1 MVAITT
7 FFSIVVDLINIFYCL
22 FKLNMKIKFDSIKI
36 YLLKDIAY
44 FSFFIALN
52 QIIDQINW
60 QTDKIILGK
69 MINASAVAIYSVAS
83 TINSMYLNFST
94 AISSVFT
101 PKIHRIVNSNDEEK
115 KKNNELTKL
124 FISVGRMQFFILG
137 LILSGF
143 IFFGK
148 YFIYCWAGEEYSL
161 SYYIALLLICPVTIS
176 LCQNVGIEIQRAKN
190 KHQFRSIVYLI
201 MALINVGLS
210 IIFCYWWGNI
220 GTAIGTTVS
229 LLVAN
234 GLIMNIYYHK
244 KLGINIIS
252 FWKSIISILPSL
264 IIPILFGIFILIKIQ
279 YNNLFEFT
287 FWLICYTLLY
297 GIFVILFGTNKEEKK
312 IIFKRLNK

>member
-1 MVAITT
+1 M
-7 FFSIVVDLINIFYCL
+7 
-22 FKLNMKIKFDSIKI
+22 
-36 YLLKDIAY
+36 
-44 FSFFIALN
+44 
-52 QIIDQINW
+52 
-60 QTDKIILGK
+60 
-69 MINASAVAIYSVAS
+69 
-83 TINSMYLNFST
+83 
-94 AISSVFT
+94 
-101 PKIHRIVNSNDEEK
+101 
-115 KKNNELTKL
+115 
-124 FISVGRMQFFILG
+124 
-137 LILSGF
+137 
-143 IFFGK
+143 
-148 YFIYCWAGEEYSL
+148 
-161 SYYIALLLICPVTIS
+161 ICPVTIS

-229 LLVAN
+229 LLLAN